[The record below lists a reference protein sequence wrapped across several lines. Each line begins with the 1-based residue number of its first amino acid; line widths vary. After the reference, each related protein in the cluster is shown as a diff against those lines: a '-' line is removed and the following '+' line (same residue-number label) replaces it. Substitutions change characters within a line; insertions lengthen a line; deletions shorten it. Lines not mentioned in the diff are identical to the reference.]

1 MKWIISP
8 WIIRIWLY
16 SKQPPP
22 RFLGA
27 KGKAQPK
34 TLWRRSERFP
44 SAHTLPPTLPCSQD
58 HKQFPFSSDISF
70 YTWVNFLDLNMNVA
84 DWLRVCISTALCL
97 SEFSPV
103 HRFLHLLAK
112 PGSGTQRGIWN
123 HIFWLIKSILPMLL
137 PMSFNLFSSRFLNG
151 ALQGGWAWI
160 LLKTG
165 LCP

>member
-16 SKQPPP
+16 RKQPPP
-22 RFLGA
+22 PFLGA

-58 HKQFPFSSDISF
+58 HKQSPFSSDISF
-70 YTWVNFLDLNMNVA
+70 YTWVNFLDLNMNA
-84 DWLRVCISTALCL
+84 TDWLRVCISTALCL

-103 HRFLHLLAK
+103 HIFTSAGKARQWHSEGL
-112 PGSGTQRGIWN
+112 WN
-123 HIFWLIKSILPMLL
+123 RIFWLIKSILPMLH